1 MRKRNWNW
9 AFCNWNK
16 EQRTKNKEQGIEISI
31 FNLFMRRVVVTGMGA
46 LTPIGNNLESYWSN
60 LQNGVS
66 GAAPITKFDTTKFKT
81 NFACELK
88 NFDPKDHFDVKELRK
103 YDPFSQYALV
113 AVDEAVK
120 DSAIDFDSLNKDRIG
135 VIWGSGNGGIQTFQ
149 DQMKEYCEGDGTP
162 RFTPFF
168 IPRILV
174 DIASGIISIKYGLRG
189 VNFCP
194 VSACATSNTAMIE
207 AFNYIKWGKAEMII
221 TGGSEAA
228 INEAAIGGFSSAKA
242 LSTRNDSP
250 ETASRPFD
258 VTRDGF
264 VMGEGA
270 GAMILEEYEHA
281 IKRGAKIYAEVVGGG
296 MAADAYHLTGTHPE
310 GDGAVLGMN
319 EALREAEI
327 TAEKIDYINM
337 HATST
342 PLGDNSELIAAKRV
356 FGERHALS
364 ISATKSMTGH
374 LLGAAGA
381 IEGIAC
387 VMALK
392 DQLVPPTINTTDIEP
407 DFKDLF
413 DFPMGK
419 AKKKD
424 LTYAMSNTFGFG
436 GHIAS
441 IIFKKFEG

>member
-1 MRKRNWNW
+1 
-9 AFCNWNK
+9 
-16 EQRTKNKEQGIEISI
+16 
-31 FNLFMRRVVVTGMGA
+31 MRRVVVTGLGA
-46 LTPIGNNLESYWSN
+46 LTPIGNNLNDFWNN
-60 LQNGVS
+60 LKEGKS
-66 GAAPITKFDTTKFKT
+66 GAAPITKFDTSKFKAT
-81 NFACELK
+81 FACELK
-88 NFDPKDHFDVKELRK
+88 NFDTRDFFDVKEIRK
-103 YDPFSQYALV
+103 YDPFTQYALI
-113 AVDEAVK
+113 AVDEALK
-120 DSAIDFDSLNKDRIG
+120 NGSIDLDTLNKDRIG

-149 DQMKEYCEGDGTP
+149 DQMTEFCEGDGTP

-174 DIASGIISIKYGLRG
+174 DIASGVISIKYGLRG

-194 VSACATSNTAMIE
+194 VSACATSNTAIVE
-207 AFNYIKWGKAEMII
+207 AFNYVKWGKADMII

-228 INEAAIGGFSSAKA
+228 ITKSAMGGFASAKA

-270 GAMILEEYEHA
+270 GALVVEEYEHA
-281 IKRGAKIYAEVVGGG
+281 IKRGATIYGEIVGGG

-310 GDGAVLGMN
+310 GDGAVLGME
-319 EALREAEI
+319 EAIREAGISVQEI
-327 TAEKIDYINM
+327 DHINM

-356 FGERHALS
+356 FGERKSLYV
-364 ISATKSMTGH
+364 SATKSMTGH

-387 VMALK
+387 IMALK
-392 DQLVPPTINTTDIEP
+392 EGVVPPTINTTEIEP
-407 DFKDLF
+407 DFKDAFTYPLS
-413 DFPMGK
+413 K
-419 AKKKD
+419 AVKAD

-441 IIFKKFEG
+441 VIFKKFDN

>member
-1 MRKRNWNW
+1 
-9 AFCNWNK
+9 
-16 EQRTKNKEQGIEISI
+16 
-31 FNLFMRRVVVTGMGA
+31 MRRVVITGIGA
-46 LTPIGNNLESYWSN
+46 LTPIGNDLDTFWNNLKA
-60 LQNGVS
+60 GKS
-66 GAAPITKFDTTKFKT
+66 GAAPITYFDTEKFKAK
-81 NFACELK
+81 FACELK
-88 NFDPKDHFDVKELRK
+88 DFNLEDHFHVKQRRQ
-103 YDPFSQYALV
+103 YDNFSLYALY
-113 AVDEAVK
+113 AVDQAVNHGNV
-120 DSAIDFDSLNKDRIG
+120 DFESLDRNRIG

-174 DIASGIISIKYGLRG
+174 DIAAGIISMKYGLRG

-194 VSACATSNTAMIE
+194 VSACATSNTAIIE
-207 AFNYIKWGKAEMII
+207 AFNYIRWNKADMIV

-228 INEAAIGGFSSAKA
+228 INEAAIGGFASARA
-242 LSTRNDSP
+242 LSTRNDDP
-250 ETASRPFD
+250 ATASRPFD

-270 GAMILEEYEHA
+270 GAMILEDYEHA
-281 IKRGAKIYAEVVGGG
+281 KKRGATIYGEIVGGG

-310 GDGAVLGMN
+310 GEGAVLGMN

-327 TAEKIDYINM
+327 TADDIDYVNM

-342 PLGDNSELIAAKRV
+342 PLGDKSELIAAERV
-356 FGERHALS
+356 FGKRQSLS

-387 VMALK
+387 VMALREG
-392 DQLVPPTINTTDIEP
+392 LVPPTINTTEIEP
-407 DFKDLF
+407 EYADHY
-413 DFPMGK
+413 DFPLGTAQPKEM
-419 AKKKD
+419 
-424 LTYAMSNTFGFG
+424 TYAMSNTFGFG

-441 IIFKKFEG
+441 VLFKKFEE

>member
-1 MRKRNWNW
+1 
-9 AFCNWNK
+9 
-16 EQRTKNKEQGIEISI
+16 
-31 FNLFMRRVVVTGMGA
+31 MRRVVVTGLGA
-46 LTPIGNNLESYWSN
+46 LTPIGNDVNTFWNNLTA
-60 LQNGVS
+60 GVS
-66 GAAPITKFDTTKFKT
+66 GAAPITKFDTSRFKVQ
-81 NFACELK
+81 FACELK
-88 NFDPKDHFDVKELRK
+88 DFDPADYFHVKELRQ
-103 YDPFSQYALV
+103 YDRFSLYALY
-113 AVDEAVK
+113 AVEQALKSENINFEVLDK
-120 DSAIDFDSLNKDRIG
+120 NRIG

-149 DQMKEYCEGDGTP
+149 DQMRDYCEGDGTP

-194 VSACATSNTAMIE
+194 VSACATSNTALIE
-207 AFNYIKWGKAEMII
+207 AYNYIKWDKADMII

-270 GAMILEEYEHA
+270 GAVILEEYEHA
-281 IKRGAKIYAEVVGGG
+281 KKRGATIYAEVVGGG

-310 GDGAVLGMN
+310 GEGAVLGMN
-319 EALREAEI
+319 EAIREAGI
-327 TAEKIDYINM
+327 TAADIDYVNM

-342 PLGDNSELIAAKRV
+342 PQGDVSELIAVRRV
-356 FGERHALS
+356 FGERKSLS
-364 ISATKSMTGH
+364 VSATKSMTGH

-387 VMALK
+387 ILALK
-392 DQLVPPTINTTDIEP
+392 NGVVPPTINTTEIEP
-407 DFKDLF
+407 DFKDLYN
-413 DFPMGK
+413 FPLEKGEVK
-419 AKKKD
+419 
-424 LTYAMSNTFGFG
+424 LLNYAMSNTFGFG

-441 IIFKKFEG
+441 VLFKRHEE

>member
-1 MRKRNWNW
+1 MKM
-9 AFCNWNK
+9 K
-16 EQRTKNKEQGIEISI
+16 
-31 FNLFMRRVVVTGMGA
+31 RVVVTGIGA
-46 LTPIGNNLESYWSN
+46 LTPIGNSVEEYWN
-60 LQNGVS
+60 NMKNGVS
-66 GAAPITKFDTTKFKT
+66 GAAPITKFDTSKFKVT
-81 NFACELK
+81 FACELK
-88 NFDPKDHFDVKELRK
+88 NYDASLHFDGKEQRK

-120 DSAIDFDSLNKDRIG
+120 SGNIDFDTLNKDRIG

-149 DQMKEYCEGDGTP
+149 DQMTEYCEGDGTP
-162 RFTPFF
+162 RFTPYF

-194 VSACATSNTAMIE
+194 VSACATSNTAIIE
-207 AFNYIKWGKAEMII
+207 AFNYIRWGKANMII

-228 INEAAIGGFSSAKA
+228 ITGSAIGGFSSAKA

-250 ETASRPFD
+250 ETACRPFD
-258 VTRDGF
+258 VSRDGF

-270 GAMILEEYEHA
+270 GALILEDYDHA
-281 IKRGAKIYAEVVGGG
+281 IDRGATIFGEVVGGG

-319 EALREAEI
+319 EALEEAGI
-327 TAEKIDYINM
+327 SPDQIDYVNM

-342 PLGDNSELIAAKRV
+342 HLGDNSELIAAKRI
-356 FGERHALS
+356 FGERQSLS
-364 ISATKSMTGH
+364 VSATKSMTGH

-381 IEGIAC
+381 IEAIAC

-392 DQLVPPTINTTDIEP
+392 EGQVPATINTTDIEP

-413 DFPMGK
+413 HFPLGK
-419 AKKKD
+419 SVAKEM
-424 LTYAMSNTFGFG
+424 TYAMSNTFGFG

-441 IIFKKFEG
+441 VIFKKFD

>member
-1 MRKRNWNW
+1 MK
-9 AFCNWNK
+9 
-16 EQRTKNKEQGIEISI
+16 
-31 FNLFMRRVVVTGMGA
+31 RVVVTGIGA
-46 LTPIGNNLESYWSN
+46 LTPIGNTLDEFWKNLKS
-60 LQNGVS
+60 GVS
-66 GAAPITKFDTTKFKT
+66 GAAPITKFDTEKFRAR
-81 NFACELK
+81 FACELK
-88 NFDPKDHFDVKELRK
+88 DFDPKDHFHVKELRQ
-103 YDPFSQYALV
+103 YDPFSQYALY
-113 AVDEAVK
+113 AVDQALNHGN
-120 DSAIDFDSLNKDRIG
+120 IDLDSLNKDRIG

-149 DQMKEYCEGDGTP
+149 DQMKEYCDGDGTP

-174 DIASGIISIKYGLRG
+174 DIAAGIISIKYGLRG

-194 VSACATSNTAMIE
+194 VSACATSNTALIE
-207 AFNYIKWGKAEMII
+207 AFNHIRWGKADMII
-221 TGGSEAA
+221 SGGSEAA
-228 INEAAIGGFSSAKA
+228 INEAAMGGFASARA

-270 GAMILEEYEHA
+270 GALILEEYEHA
-281 IKRGAKIYAEVVGGG
+281 IARGATIYGEIVGGG

-327 TAEKIDYINM
+327 TAEDIDYVNM

-342 PLGDNSELIAAKRV
+342 ALGDKSELIAAHRV
-356 FGERHALS
+356 FGDRPSLS

-381 IEGIAC
+381 IEGIASI
-387 VMALK
+387 MALREGI
-392 DQLVPPTINTTDIEP
+392 VPPTINTTEVEP
-407 DFKDLF
+407 EFADKF
-413 DFPMGK
+413 DFPLGK
-419 AKKKD
+419 GIKKEM
-424 LTYAMSNTFGFG
+424 TYAMSNTFGFG

-441 IIFKKFEG
+441 IIFKKYQ

>member
-1 MRKRNWNW
+1 
-9 AFCNWNK
+9 
-16 EQRTKNKEQGIEISI
+16 
-31 FNLFMRRVVVTGMGA
+31 MRRVVVTGLGA
-46 LTPIGNNLESYWSN
+46 LTPIGNNLTEYWQN
-60 LQNGVS
+60 LLAGKS
-66 GAAPITKFDTTKFKT
+66 GAAPITKFDTSKHKVH
-81 NFACELK
+81 FACELK
-88 NFDPKDHFDVKELRK
+88 NFDSSQFFDPKEFKK
-103 YDPFSQYALV
+103 IDPFSQYALIT
-113 AVDEAVK
+113 AEEALK
-120 DSAIDFDSLNKDRIG
+120 DSCLDLDSINKDRVG

-149 DQMKEYCEGDGTP
+149 DQMMEYCQGDGTP

-174 DIASGIISIKYGLRG
+174 DIASGWISIKYGFRG

-194 VSACATSNTAMIE
+194 VSACATSTTAVIE
-207 AFNYIKWGKAEMII
+207 AFNYIKWNKADII
-221 TGGSEAA
+221 VTGGSEAA
-228 INEAAIGGFSSAKA
+228 INESAIGGFSSAKA

-270 GAMILEEYEHA
+270 GALILEEYEHA
-281 IKRGAKIYAEVVGGG
+281 VKRGAKIYAEVVGGG

-327 TAEKIDYINM
+327 SADEIDHINM

-342 PLGDNSELIAAKRV
+342 PLGDMSELIAAERV
-356 FGERHALS
+356 FGKRKSLA

-381 IEGIAC
+381 IEAIAT
-387 VMALK
+387 VLALK
-392 DQLVPPTINTTDIEP
+392 EQKVPPTINTTEIIPEFADS
-407 DFKDLF
+407 FY
-413 DFPMGK
+413 FPLNHFEVKSMN
-419 AKKKD
+419 
-424 LTYAMSNTFGFG
+424 YAMSNTFGFG
-436 GHIAS
+436 GHIAT
-441 IIFKKFEG
+441 IIFKKY

>member
-1 MRKRNWNW
+1 
-9 AFCNWNK
+9 
-16 EQRTKNKEQGIEISI
+16 
-31 FNLFMRRVVVTGMGA
+31 MRRVVITGMGA
-46 LTPIGNNLESYWSN
+46 LTPIGNSLDEFWTNIK
-60 LQNGVS
+60 NGVS
-66 GAAPITKFDTTKFKT
+66 GAGPITKFDTEKFKT
-81 NFACELK
+81 RFACELK
-88 NFDPKDHFDVKELRK
+88 GYNPADHFDVKEIRK

-113 AVDEAVK
+113 AVDEALK
-120 DSAIDFDSLNKDRIG
+120 NGNIDFEQLDKNRIG

-149 DQMKEYCEGDGTP
+149 DQMTEFCQGDGTP

-207 AFNYIKWGKAEMII
+207 AFNHIKWDKADMII

-228 INEAAIGGFSSAKA
+228 INESAIGGFSSAKA

-258 VTRDGF
+258 LNRDGF

-270 GAMILEEYEHA
+270 GAVILEEYEHA
-281 IKRGAKIYAEVVGGG
+281 KKRGATIYGEVVGGG
-296 MAADAYHLTGTHPE
+296 QAADAYHLTGTHPE
-310 GDGAVLGMN
+310 GEGAVLGM
-319 EALREAEI
+319 REAMREAGI
-327 TAEKIDYINM
+327 EPKDIDYINM

-342 PLGDNSELIAAKRV
+342 AQGDTSEMIAVQRV
-356 FGERHALS
+356 FGDQKELS

-381 IEGIAC
+381 IEGIAS
-387 VMALK
+387 VMALR
-392 DQLVPPTINTTDIEP
+392 DGILPPTINTTDIEP
-407 DFKDLF
+407 DFRDSF
-413 DFPMGK
+413 HFPLNKGET
-419 AKKKD
+419 KKM
-424 LTYAMSNTFGFG
+424 TYAMSNTFGFG

-441 IIFKKFEG
+441 IIFKKHDDSAV